1 MIWWILGV
9 LGLGMLLVGVQLWW
23 AMWDERS

>member
-23 AMWDERS
+23 ALWDERS

>member
-9 LGLGMLLVGVQLWW
+9 LGLGLLIVGVQLWW